1 MMPLTLESWKD
12 NMRLIDRKTKL
23 VSICTSALLLPGSPL
38 VTAARGLAK
47 GTNDAHTAA

>member
-23 VSICTSALLLPGSPL
+23 VSICASALLLPGSPL
-38 VTAARGLAK
+38 VKTARGLMK
-47 GTNDAHTAA
+47 GMNDANTTA